1 MDDYNFI
8 RFDRY
13 GMVAVLSLNRPDK
26 LNALFVG
33 LLEELNAAL
42 DQVAASD
49 ARALVITGVG
59 KAFCSGGA
67 LVGDDG
73 APDFPED
80 LGAVLEEHYAPL
92 IERMFALPIPIVT
105 AVNGAAAGAGVS
117 IALSGDIILAAQ
129 SAYFLQAFTNIGLVP
144 DAGSSWLLP
153 RSVGRARAMEMMLL
167 AERIPAEQALAW
179 GMINRLYPDD
189 RLVAEA
195 LALADRLAK
204 GPTLSLGLLRHLARR
219 SLDSSMT
226 QALAHERDAQR
237 IAGRSED
244 FKIGVAAFLAR
255 QPAVF
260 HGR

>member
-1 MDDYNFI
+1 
-8 RFDRY
+8 
-13 GMVAVLSLNRPDK
+13 MVAVLSLNRPDK

-33 LLEELNAAL
+33 MLEELNAAL
-42 DQVAASD
+42 DHIASTD
-49 ARALVITGVG
+49 ARALVVTGVG

-73 APDFPED
+73 TPDFPED
-80 LGAVLEEHYAPL
+80 LGEVLEDLYAPL

-117 IALSGDIILAAQ
+117 VALSGDIVLAAQ
-129 SAYFLQAFTNIGLVP
+129 SAYFLQAFANIGLVP

-153 RSVGRARAMEMMLL
+153 RAVGRARAMEMMLL
-167 AERIPAEQALAW
+167 AERIPAEQALTW
-179 GMINRLYPDD
+179 GMINRVYPDEQFL
-189 RLVAEA
+189 REA
-195 LALADRLAK
+195 MALADRLAN
-204 GPTLSLGLLRHLARR
+204 GPTLGLSLLRQLARQ
-219 SLDSSMT
+219 SLDSTLT

-244 FKIGVAAFLAR
+244 FKEGIASFLAR
-255 QPAVF
+255 RPAAF